1 MVTYS
6 IFVTMGRNSVSIW
19 SESFAVG
26 SRRWN
31 WKYREKHFWN
41 PNPELLLHS
50 SYSFWPRLSTSGSGW
65 ESASTLPWKKCV
77 KYIIYVKL
85 YIYILYIKLYMY
97 NIKSNLQSYSYHPR
111 PVSNYESKKLW
122 ETNFDF
128 INPKFSWSYRK
139 CLSLH
144 VEWSRH
150 ESSSRSYDG
159 TGQSWPNLEW

>member
-1 MVTYS
+1 M
-6 IFVTMGRNSVSIW
+6 W
-19 SESFAVG
+19 SEPLFSRDFELEKIRELPCLFLTSHVKLG

-31 WKYREKHFWN
+31 WKFREKHFWN

-77 KYIIYVKL
+77 KY
-85 YIYILYIKLYMY
+85 
-97 NIKSNLQSYSYHPR
+97 IKSNLQSYSYHPR